1 VGKVVLEI
9 SPGGDV
15 LEVGQRAVA
24 INITIK
30 IITSFALAAAGAFP
44 PAAFGV
50 SAGNV
55 IFEGAMAAVLE
66 GLALYAGTAV
76 GLGAAFAGSETGEGM
91 GWVIFFTYPVAA
103 SVGVFAAGEGTDGPS
118 ENAGA
123 VFGYTTL
130 AAYGQLGAF
139 LGGAALYDAA
149 TDYAYDEPY
158 EKAIFA
164 DAALKPVTVTL
175 VYNLVKKPVKP
186 PPSETL
192 LPSLEPY
199 AAVAASTNNTPVPL
213 YGLTIS
219 F

>member
-1 VGKVVLEI
+1 
-9 SPGGDV
+9 
-15 LEVGQRAVA
+15 
-24 INITIK
+24 
-30 IITSFALAAAGAFP
+30 
-44 PAAFGV
+44 
-50 SAGNV
+50 
-55 IFEGAMAAVLE
+55 MAAVFE

-91 GWVIFFTYPVAA
+91 GWVIFFTYPLAA

-123 VFGYTTL
+123 VFRYTTL

-158 EKAIFA
+158 ESAIFA

-175 VYNLVKKPVKP
+175 VYNLAKKPVRP
-186 PPSETL
+186 PGGVSGRPT
-192 LPSLEPY
+192 LEPY
-199 AAVAASTNNTPVPL
+199 VAAATTNDGKPVPL
-213 YGLTIS
+213 YGFTVS